1 MKMRSYHSLL
11 LLPLLILTSCSNESS
26 SDLEDFPLVE
36 NVTYTN
42 NVKPIIDNNCLG
54 CHRDPPEN
62 SAPMPL
68 NTYER
73 VKEFVQNDKI
83 IDRISRSEGQSGLMP
98 VGGPR
103 LPQPVIDLIIKWK
116 AQGLQE

>member
-11 LLPLLILTSCSNESS
+11 LLPLLILTSCSNESK

-54 CHRDPPEN
+54 CHGEPTTI

-68 NTYER
+68 NSY
-73 VKEFVQNDKI
+73 VSVQEFVQNDII
-83 IDRISRSEGQSGLMP
+83 IDRIYSSFISRNENEES
-98 VGGPR
+98 
-103 LPQPVIDLIIKWK
+103 K
-116 AQGLQE
+116 

>member
-1 MKMRSYHSLL
+1 MRLYYLLL
-11 LLPLLILTSCSNESS
+11 LLPLLILTSCSNEST
-26 SDLEDFPLVE
+26 SDLIDVTSVE

-54 CHRDPPEN
+54 CHGDPTTN

-73 VKEFVQNDKI
+73 IKEYVQNDKI
-83 IDRISRSEGQSGLMP
+83 IDRISRNDGQSGLMP

>member
-1 MKMRSYHSLL
+1 MKMKFLYTLIPLL
-11 LLPLLILTSCSNESS
+11 LVTLTSCSEEST
-26 SDLEDFPLVE
+26 SDLIDVPFVE

-42 NVKPIIDNNCLG
+42 DVKPIIDNNCLG
-54 CHRDPPEN
+54 CHGDPATN
-62 SAPMPL
+62 GAPMPL

-83 IDRISRSEGQSGLMP
+83 IDRISRAEGQSGLMP

-103 LPQPVIDLIIKWK
+103 LPQPVIDLVIKWK